1 MGSTTK
7 SWAFLDQPDTK
18 TVIPNKV
25 MQVLIAGRVGDKVL
39 TPSAIRVYLALFSR
53 ARLRKREATEGEL
66 AAITGLDRRSVRRS
80 LMELWEV
87 GLIEVGPVGYWAPLN
102 PSLEGDPAPVQGL
115 QGEVHPMQ
123 QDVHPMHNP
132 PAKNAVHNGA
142 NERPEIKEEAKG
154 KKHPLAYANVFAQR
168 AKQLHRP
175 THQRVADEAVAL
187 PVNPHK
193 QDGKALQEE
202 RSSLQKEAP
211 LGEASKALAPGQTS
225 ALAVSQELETLSTP
239 PGAQAGVNA
248 DMAFEA
254 LEGDAEE
261 AGSREEVSPDHVN
274 GGTKYLLQEA
284 LKRANLW
291 RDFYR
296 VFRPSFAQEFLW
308 VRYLRRLEEQALPL
322 GEAFL
327 HAIARTLEGAARGV
341 VRYPTAYLEALLR
354 EVDVGQ
360 PSGHGA
366 SSRQTAEREGVE
378 LESGTE
384 LLLPDGRRGYFA
396 GWTQGGRKG
405 FVEVDGVALV
415 VDRETLLGFRVLG

>member
-1 MGSTTK
+1 M
-7 SWAFLDQPDTK
+7 DQPDTK
-18 TVIPNKV
+18 TIIPNKV

-102 PSLEGDPAPVQGL
+102 PSLQGDPAPVQGL
-115 QGEVHPMQ
+115 QGEVHRMQ

-142 NERPEIKEEAKG
+142 KERPEIKEEAKG
-154 KKHPLAYANVFAQR
+154 KKHP
-168 AKQLHRP
+168 LHRP

-187 PVNPHK
+187 PVNPYL
-193 QDGKALQEE
+193 AE
-202 RSSLQKEAP
+202 RTPLLREAP
-211 LGEASKALAPGQTS
+211 LGEASKALPRGQTRS
-225 ALAVSQELETLSTP
+225 SVLAVGQELEVLSTL

-341 VRYPTAYLEALLR
+341 VRYPTAYLGALLR

-366 SSRQTAEREGVE
+366 SSRQTAEWEGVE

>member
-102 PSLEGDPAPVQGL
+102 PSLQGDPAPVQGL
-115 QGEVHPMQ
+115 QGEVHRMH
-123 QDVHPMHNP
+123 VLLHPMHNP

-142 NERPEIKEEAKG
+142 KERPETKEEAKG
-154 KKHPLAYANVFAQR
+154 KKHP
-168 AKQLHRP
+168 LHRP

-187 PVNPHK
+187 PVNPYL
-193 QDGKALQEE
+193 AE
-202 RSSLQKEAP
+202 RTPLLREAP
-211 LGEASKALAPGQTS
+211 LGEASKALPRGQTRS
-225 ALAVSQELETLSTP
+225 SVLAVGQELEVLSTL

>member
-102 PSLEGDPAPVQGL
+102 PSLQGDPAPVQGL
-115 QGEVHPMQ
+115 QGEVHRMQ

-142 NERPEIKEEAKG
+142 KERPETKEEAKG
-154 KKHPLAYANVFAQR
+154 KKHP
-168 AKQLHRP
+168 LHRP

-187 PVNPHK
+187 PVNPYL
-193 QDGKALQEE
+193 AE
-202 RSSLQKEAP
+202 RTPLLREAP
-211 LGEASKALAPGQTS
+211 LGEASKALPRGQTRS
-225 ALAVSQELETLSTP
+225 SVLAVGQELEVLSTL

-261 AGSREEVSPDHVN
+261 AGSREEVPPDHVN

-296 VFRPSFAQEFLW
+296 VFRPSFVQEFLW